1 MSLNIQLIRDSFEKA
16 KPIADKV
23 ADKFYEFLWTDY
35 PAAKPLF
42 EGVPMKGQ
50 KKALIGSLVYIVDH
64 VDQADKLVPYLKSMG
79 ERHVKYGTQPE
90 HYDWVGSS
98 LLKTFAFF
106 FGEEWTDELQNEW
119 TDAYN
124 FIAETMISGA
134 EEYLPGAEE
143 LREKAHDVCQNILL
157 DTLNEG
163 LDAEFEAF
171 ARARVR
177 KLLFKILEEESEKIL
192 KKSA

>member
-1 MSLNIQLIRDSFEKA
+1 M
-16 KPIADKV
+16 
-23 ADKFYEFLWTDY
+23 
-35 PAAKPLF
+35 
-42 EGVPMKGQ
+42 
-50 KKALIGSLVYIVDH
+50 YIVDH
-64 VDQADKLVPYLKSMG
+64 VDQADKLVPYLKKMG
-79 ERHVKYGTQPE
+79 ERHVKYGTEPE
-90 HYDWVGSS
+90 HYDWVGAS

-106 FGEEWTDELQNEW
+106 FGEEWTDELQSEW

-134 EEYLPGAEE
+134 EDYLPGSEE
-143 LREKAHDVCQNILL
+143 LREKAHHVCQNILL
-157 DTLNEG
+157 ETLSAG
-163 LDAEFEAF
+163 LDQEFEAF